1 MHPQMNLEIDLGLD
15 SLGRA
20 ETFAAL
26 EAAFST
32 EFEAEEAA
40 TALTVSDVIALVKK
54 HGATDAADVSVNL
67 DWGRIVEQ
75 ADASVPEI
83 QPILRKRPVFA
94 VFAWSVYR
102 CFNLVCRILFR
113 LEVRG
118 VENLTAFKESELRDP
133 QYAFL
138 VCPNHQSFLDPFV
151 VCSNYPLWLF
161 RNTFHVGASEFWEG
175 GFMNWLSRLL
185 QVVPVNPD
193 TELMRAMRAGAAG
206 LKNGKILHIYPE
218 GERGFDGELHDFKK
232 GAAILATELDR
243 PIIPV
248 ALDGLYKV
256 WPRSSWR
263 IRLAQVK
270 VRFGEPIYARE
281 ILKTN
286 EDVSRPEERYTCV
299 TAHLKNTIAGM
310 IEEMRSNS
318 A

>member
-1 MHPQMNLEIDLGLD
+1 
-15 SLGRA
+15 
-20 ETFAAL
+20 
-26 EAAFST
+26 
-32 EFEAEEAA
+32 
-40 TALTVSDVIALVKK
+40 
-54 HGATDAADVSVNL
+54 
-67 DWGRIVEQ
+67 
-75 ADASVPEI
+75 
-83 QPILRKRPVFA
+83 
-94 VFAWSVYR
+94 
-102 CFNLVCRILFR
+102 
-113 LEVRG
+113 
-118 VENLTAFKESELRDP
+118 
-133 QYAFL
+133 
-138 VCPNHQSFLDPFV
+138 
-151 VCSNYPLWLF
+151 
-161 RNTFHVGASEFWEG
+161 
-175 GFMNWLSRLL
+175 MNWLSRLL

-263 IRLAQVK
+263 IRLAKVK